1 MQQESLTNH
10 IAHHIAAQQNSAALP
25 LHQTDQINAA
35 ALNGADFFDRLSSAG
50 RQTGTFEVGPVDSSQ
65 LFTKLAERYGDP
77 FTKLHACRHLSAA
90 PAQPGYIHA
99 ADPSRVFC
107 RTCFTRFLVTEA
119 DVMQRYAD
127 STDCDAC
134 DQGVEQFH
142 PASISNGMVTYIVN
156 VCGQCL
162 PSGAQQSTRRTTEL
176 EENP

>member
-1 MQQESLTNH
+1 MQRDSLTNY
-10 IAHHIAAQQNSAALP
+10 IAHHIATQQNSAALP

-35 ALNGADFFDRLSSAG
+35 ALDGANFFDRLSSAG
-50 RQTGTFEVGPVDSSQ
+50 RQTGTFEGGPVDSSQ

-77 FTKLHACRHLSAA
+77 FTELHACRHLSAT

-99 ADPSRVFC
+99 ADPVRVFC
-107 RTCFTRFLVTEA
+107 RTCFTRFLATEA

-134 DQGVEQFH
+134 GQEVEGFH
-142 PASISNGMVTYIVN
+142 PASISNGLVTYVVI

-162 PSGAQQSTRRTTEL
+162 PSGAQQARSRTTDL
-176 EENP
+176 GDSP